1 MADLPRS
8 GDVVLGR
15 YRVEEPLA
23 SGGMGLVVRATHLE
37 LNQSVALKFITPST
51 LDPAIAAERFLREAR
66 ATFRLRSEF
75 TVRVLDAGTLPNG
88 SPVMVM
94 ELLEGKDLKALIAE
108 RGQLP
113 AAEAVQYAVQVCD
126 ALGEAHALGV
136 VHRDL
141 KARNIFVTKRVDGT
155 PCVKVLDFGISK
167 IADEG
172 NGPLTAPDVA
182 LGSPRYMAPEQWQS
196 AATVDARA
204 DIYALGAVLYEMLTG
219 KIPLAGIPLEELIK
233 RIAAGAIPSPRELR
247 PDLSEQLSRVV
258 LKALRPHPDERFP
271 TAGHF
276 AAALRA
282 ATPIGMTNKPKPNFA
297 ATSPTAVMNHELLM
311 AQARISA
318 NPTPPLGQY
327 PMSEA
332 APSTDENPL
341 SSTADELPALSST
354 LDDAPAA
361 VVDPRYPV
369 AMFDEKTAVSQQ
381 APTDRQN
388 FAATLPVGMAP
399 PGVADLMSASR
410 RPAPV
415 TEAMPPRSPPPA
427 PLPAPPQFQPIPP
440 PPTQPVVSMG
450 VRNSAPPHMATIN
463 SSGPVPIPPPDVGAT
478 QRSSSAPPAPVHG
491 AYGAPPPVQ
500 GYGYPPQTYPPQGSG
515 GFPRVSVPS
524 APPPKKKSGAT
535 WIIVA
540 LVIITLCLGAG
551 LAIGFALYRVE
562 G

>member
-37 LNQSVALKFITPST
+37 LNQSVALKFITPSS
-51 LDPAIAAERFLREAR
+51 LDPAVAAERFLREAR

-94 ELLEGKDLKALIAE
+94 ELLEGKDLKGLIAE

-141 KARNIFVTKRVDGT
+141 KARNIFITKRVDGS
-155 PCVKVLDFGISK
+155 PCAKVLDFGISK

-172 NGPLTAPDVA
+172 HGPLTAPDVA

-247 PDLSEQLSRVV
+247 PDLSEPLSRAV

-282 ATPIGMTNKPKPNFA
+282 AIPAGATNKPKPNFA
-297 ATSPTAVMNHELLM
+297 MTSPTAVMNHELLM

-318 NPTPPLGQY
+318 NPTPPLGHY
-327 PMSEA
+327 PVSEA
-332 APSTDENPL
+332 VPSTDENPL

-354 LDDAPAA
+354 LDDAPA
-361 VVDPRYPV
+361 VVDPRYPIPN
-369 AMFDEKTAVSQQ
+369 FDEKTAVSQQ

-388 FAATLPVGMAP
+388 FAATLPVGQAP

-415 TEAMPPRSPPPA
+415 TEAMPPALPA
-427 PLPAPPQFQPIPP
+427 PPAPPQFQPIPAP
-440 PPTQPVVSMG
+440 APQPVMSMG
-450 VRNSAPPHMATIN
+450 VRNSAPPHMATVN
-463 SSGPVPIPPPDVGAT
+463 RSGPVPIPPVADVGAT
-478 QRSSSAPPAPVHG
+478 QRSSAPPPAPVHG
-491 AYGAPPPVQ
+491 GYGAPPPVQ
-500 GYGYPPQTYPPQGSG
+500 GYGYAPQTYPPQGSG
-515 GFPRVSVPS
+515 GFPRVSVPP

-535 WIIVA
+535 WIVVA